1 MNEIFSTGNGPLSVA
16 IPVAG
21 KKNTFVGGAGT
32 EFVKI
37 TWNPKTNDRNPQI
50 KVLAC
55 VDVDRMGT
63 RFNDG
68 KIDPKGRFWG
78 GKPNPY

>member
-1 MNEIFSTGNGPLSVA
+1 MVGVA

-21 KKNTFVGGAGT
+21 KKNTFVAGAGVD
-32 EFVKI
+32 FVEV
-37 TWNPKTNDRNPQI
+37 TWDPATNNSNPGI
-50 KVLAC
+50 KVLASI
-55 VDVDRMGT
+55 DSDRNGT

-78 GKPNPY
+78 GKFFRRYTFYE